1 MIQRIRRSRMFGWD
15 RNPLRRRVDRVEAA
29 MLAGLIMVFLTGA
42 PFLVAGAGHLARAAG
57 MRALRTQATWSQVSA
72 TVPRAAPNQSA
83 QFPGELDTVLTRG
96 RWTAPDGQPRSGLIP
111 TSQGVAVGNT
121 ARIWVS
127 RSGSLTGAPRR
138 RSELLGWTP
147 GAEVGT
153 AIVLAF
159 IFFLAV
165 RLQRWLFERRRLACW
180 HRAWRAQEPRWTG
193 RR

>member
-15 RNPLRRRVDRVEAA
+15 RNPLRRRVDRGEAGI
-29 MLAGLIMVFLTGA
+29 LAALIIVLLVGA
-42 PFLVAGAGHLARAAG
+42 PILVPAAGHWARAAG
-57 MRALRTQATWSQVSA
+57 MQTLRAQATWSQVSA
-72 TVPRAAPNQSA
+72 TVARAAPTQSGK
-83 QFPGELDTVLTRG
+83 FPGALG
-96 RWTAPDGQPRSGLIP
+96 AASMWASWTAPDGQPRSGWIAISP
-111 TSQGVAVGNT
+111 GVTVGNT
-121 ARIWVS
+121 TSIWVS
-127 RSGSLTGAPRR
+127 RSGSPTGAPRER
-138 RSELLGWTP
+138 AELLGWTP
-147 GAEVGT
+147 IAEVAA